1 MKHNDERSK
10 HTPDSEIEAD
20 DLEDDADDLDDP
32 DYDIDRYGFDVS
44 PNGDADRYTSARGWE
59 PPDPH
64 KKARDKYRRE
74 HPELHCT
81 DTLFETKPANAFLKG
96 TAAKPPAALFGD
108 MWRKGELA
116 VLVGEPGVGK
126 SIFAMQI
133 AETVAR
139 GATIDNGKLR
149 MENSSENSQFSRLNS
164 QLAPA
169 QPVLYLDLER
179 SADQFKQ
186 RYSCPSPIPGKLPV
200 KYRFSPKLRRT
211 GYGDLEI
218 PSEFRGD
225 FSRYFDHSL
234 NLTLT
239 GDATKVIVIDNLS
252 CLDPRGGTQAAV
264 RRMRSLKLYAAE
276 TGVSILV
283 ITHLKPRRGRVSGSP
298 HYKGGVAASRG
309 RGGSLRSL
317 ELSDLAP
324 EIAQIAD
331 SVFAISR
338 STYHSD
344 IRYIKHLKA
353 NYVPIDNGK
362 LRMENGSENSQFSH
376 LNSQLSSDVLVFNLG
391 RMESAK
397 WKIENGSENSQ
408 FSILISQ
415 FPPKPFLGFEYLGVS
430 AEQDHL
436 RDYSAPLLPEEG
448 RTRSGRGGGS
458 ALAIQSAEQRR
469 LKRQRDPKN
478 VVDMFL
484 SPEYGRYLRGE

>member
-1 MKHNDERSK
+1 MKHEDERNK

-32 DYDIDRYGFDVS
+32 DYDIERYGFEVS
-44 PNGDADRYTSARGWE
+44 PNGDDNRYASARGWE

-64 KKARDKYRRE
+64 KKARDKHRRE
-74 HPELHCT
+74 HPELYCT
-81 DTLFETKPANAFLKG
+81 DSLFETKPANAFLKG

-108 MWRKGELA
+108 MWRTGELA

-139 GATIDNGKLR
+139 GTTIDNGKLR
-149 MENSSENSQFSRLNS
+149 MENSSKNSQFSRLNS

-179 SADQFKQ
+179 SAEQFRQ
-186 RYSCPSPIPGKLPV
+186 RYSCPSPILGKLPV
-200 KYRFSPKLRRT
+200 KYRFSPKLRRAAF
-211 GYGDLEI
+211 GDIDI
-218 PSEFRGD
+218 PSEFRGN

-234 NLTLT
+234 NLTLA
-239 GDATKVIVIDNLS
+239 GDAAKVIVIDNLS
-252 CLDPRGGTQAAV
+252 CLDPRGGTQAAI
-264 RRMRSLKLYAAE
+264 RRMSSLKLYAAE

-283 ITHLKPRRGRVSGSP
+283 ITHLKSSP
-298 HYKGGVAASRG
+298 PYKRGVAASRG
-309 RGGSLRSL
+309 RGDSLRTL
-317 ELSDLAP
+317 ELSGLAP

-331 SVFAISR
+331 TVFAIGR

-376 LNSQLSSDVLVFNLG
+376 LNSQSVDRVLTFQLG

-397 WKIENGSENSQ
+397 WRIENASENSQ
-408 FSILISQ
+408 LSILNSQ

-436 RDYSAPLLPEEG
+436 RNYAAEAVQTQLAHEKAL
-448 RTRSGRGGGS
+448 RNLWKRSS
-458 ALAIQSAEQRR
+458 KDIL
-469 LKRQRDPKN
+469 
-478 VVDMFL
+478 VDAVID
-484 SPEYGRYLRGE
+484 GRYAKYLNGE